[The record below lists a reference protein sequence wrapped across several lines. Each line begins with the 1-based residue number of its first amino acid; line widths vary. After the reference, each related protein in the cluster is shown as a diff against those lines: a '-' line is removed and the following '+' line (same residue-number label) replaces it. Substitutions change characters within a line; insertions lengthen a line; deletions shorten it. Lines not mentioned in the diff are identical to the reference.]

1 MRRIALLTI
10 TALSLVYAAGVA
22 TLSRLP
28 AWDALGGLPVSVAA
42 VGCPSGPIA
51 LEASAETADAPPFLP
66 LVLARDYHRGDESP
80 ASRESCRRIVEIVRE
95 NEPAFAYVPARF
107 ICANVRAHARELW
120 TDADI
125 WVDSWLW
132 IIDGRAVGPAT
143 PGYLDALAG
152 AGIGY
157 ALVDG
162 RPVPRPISSATPAP
176 PPIPDPRETP

>member
-1 MRRIALLTI
+1 MKRIALRTI
-10 TALSLVYAAGVA
+10 TALSLTYAAGAAVLA
-22 TLSRLP
+22 NLP
-28 AWDALGGLPVSVAA
+28 AWDALGGLPVTVAA
-42 VGCPSGPIA
+42 VGCGSGPTA
-51 LEASAETADAPPFLP
+51 LEADTGAFVP

-107 ICANVRAHARELW
+107 ICANVRAHARALW

-132 IIDGRAVGPAT
+132 IIDGRAVNPSS
-143 PGYLDALAG
+143 PDYLDALTG

-157 ALVDG
+157 VLVDD
-162 RPVPRPISSATPAP
+162 RPVPYRRSSATPAP